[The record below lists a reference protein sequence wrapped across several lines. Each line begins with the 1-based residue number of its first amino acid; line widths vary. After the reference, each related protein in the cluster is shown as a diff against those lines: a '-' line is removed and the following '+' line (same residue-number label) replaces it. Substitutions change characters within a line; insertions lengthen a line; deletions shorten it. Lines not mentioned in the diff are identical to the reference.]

1 MAKAREFKRRLRALG
16 KTKQITKTMELV
28 ATSKMKKT
36 QERVIAARPYTQKL
50 AEILASV
57 DLDAVRV
64 AAPGRY
70 PLLAARETV
79 RRVAVVALTSNRGLA
94 GGLNA
99 NVVRATKNL
108 VIELQ
113 GVGRGVDLH
122 VFGKKGIAALK
133 YARFAM
139 KSTSIELTDK
149 PDYRI
154 AERLGDE
161 MIAAFTAGDIDELR
175 LVYPRFRSLVSQ
187 PATVDLILPLSAMIE
202 RMKAAAA
209 AAGAGGDAGFA
220 SEPRL
225 STSAE
230 MVAVAGAGTGHGARG
245 THAAARTEF
254 ILEPSPELILDAL
267 LPLFVKN
274 GLYRA
279 MLELAAS
286 EQAARRV
293 AMKNATDNAEDLMTI
308 LSRQYNRARQAQ
320 ITQELAEIVGGA
332 NALE

>member
-36 QERVIAARPYTQKL
+36 QERVTAARPFTRKL
-50 AEILASV
+50 AEILAS
-57 DLDAVRV
+57 LDIGAL
-64 AAPGRY
+64 AASSGSRF
-70 PLLAARETV
+70 PLLAARGTV
-79 RRVAVVALTSNRGLA
+79 SRVAVVSLTSNRGLA
-94 GGLNA
+94 GALNA
-99 NVVRATKNL
+99 NIIRTTKHL
-108 VIELQ
+108 VADLEKAGQ
-113 GVGRGVDLH
+113 AVDLH
-122 VFGKKGIAALK
+122 VFGKKGIAAFR
-133 YARFAM
+133 YARIAM

-161 MIAAFTAGDIDELR
+161 MIAAFTSGEIDELR
-175 LVYPRFRSLVSQ
+175 LVYPAFRSLVSQ
-187 PATVDLILPLSAMIE
+187 PPTVEVILPLGSMIE
-202 RMKAAAA
+202 KMA
-209 AAGAGGDAGFA
+209 AAGGEATA
-220 SEPRL
+220 S
-225 STSAE
+225 A
-230 MVAVAGAGTGHGARG
+230 
-245 THAAARTEF
+245 EF
-254 ILEPSPELILDAL
+254 ILEPSPETILDAL

-274 GLYRA
+274 GIYRA
-279 MLELAAS
+279 MLEMAAS

-293 AMKNATDNAEDLMTI
+293 AMKNATDNADEIMTI

>member
-1 MAKAREFKRRLRALG
+1 
-16 KTKQITKTMELV
+16 MELV

-57 DLDAVRV
+57 DLDAVRA

-99 NVVRATKNL
+99 NVVRMTKNL
-108 VIELQ
+108 VNELQ
-113 GVGRGVDLH
+113 GVGRAVDLH
-122 VFGKKGIAALK
+122 VFGKKGVAALK

-139 KSTSIELTDK
+139 KSTSVELTDK

-161 MIAAFTAGDIDELR
+161 MIAAFTSGEIDELR

-187 PATVDLILPLSAMIE
+187 PATVDLILPLSAMID
-202 RMKAAAA
+202 RMQAVAGGPNSAALEPRLAHPA
-209 AAGAGGDAGFA
+209 EMDAVSHAGGGGARGARAAGAA
-220 SEPRL
+220 S
-225 STSAE
+225 
-230 MVAVAGAGTGHGARG
+230 
-245 THAAARTEF
+245 RTEF
-254 ILEPSPELILDAL
+254 ILEPSPELILDVL

-274 GLYRA
+274 GIYRA